1 MNGSGKNKRYLLWL
15 AVGTGVLAVA
25 MAVLLGLQI
34 TQKRAIERAN
44 DLRADSVTA
53 LVFQF
58 EREFLRF
65 RQTLEASVIRPGA
78 PDADNLTLR
87 YDLFLSRLSLLRENP
102 TTELITHRAEY
113 QAAMPH
119 LDDLIA
125 QADQV
130 MAANPLN
137 KKDLATLLVAFNTI
151 GVDVQALSLAANSE
165 VAALLES
172 QDKTMLQQND
182 EIIRLT
188 LAQLLFLLVAA
199 GALALRQRRQEQERQ
214 ALEDLTHELR
224 EAHFRAE
231 AANRGKS
238 QFLANMSHELRTP
251 FNGMLGM
258 MSLLEST
265 PLTPVQVDYIKT
277 AKGSANHLLTLLND
291 ILDVSALEAGKMTVN
306 PEPVHLAALLSEVN
320 ALMNPLAVEK
330 QLKFS
335 IVVQADLPP
344 WVLADA
350 TRLKQILFNL
360 VSNALKFT
368 EHGGVTLTIVPRPRT
383 DGNTGL
389 AFLVEDT
396 GIGMDD
402 HVLSRLFQR
411 FYQVDG
417 GLARKFGGTG
427 LGLEISQTL
436 ARMMGGAIE
445 VESTPG
451 KGSVFTLHLPFTTC
465 PAPPNAGMSVA
476 IQTLFKPLP
485 ATTATH
491 APATG
496 APAAASGTAAPLEAL
511 RVLVAEDHPVNRKF
525 VGILLDK
532 MGCKATFCENGQI
545 AVDAAQREVFDL
557 VLMDVHMPVMDGLTA
572 TRIIR
577 AMPGP
582 MGQVPIIVLTADVM
596 NDAKEQAMA
605 AGVNDFVTKP
615 VQIGQLQAAMQ
626 KCLAV
631 APPALPAASDPA
643 AQA

>member
-1 MNGSGKNKRYLLWL
+1 MSGSSKNKRYLLWL

-25 MAVLLGLQI
+25 MAILLGLQI

-44 DLRADSVTA
+44 DLRADSITA

-65 RQTLEASVIRPGA
+65 RQTLEANVIRPGE
-78 PDADNLTLR
+78 PDADSLTLR
-87 YDLFLSRLSLLRENP
+87 YELFLSRLSLLRDNP

-113 QAAMPH
+113 KKAMPH
-119 LDDLIA
+119 VEEVVA
-125 QADQV
+125 EADRI

-137 KKDLATLLVAFNTI
+137 KKDLADLLKEFNTV
-151 GVDVQALSLAANSE
+151 GVDVQALSLAATSE
-165 VAALLES
+165 IAALLES
-172 QDKTMLQQND
+172 QDKTMLEQNNQ
-182 EIIRLT
+182 IIRLT
-188 LAQLLFLLVAA
+188 LAQLVFLLMAA

-265 PLTPVQVDYIKT
+265 PLTTAQTDYIKT

-291 ILDVSALEAGKMTVN
+291 ILDVSALESGKMTLN
-306 PEPVHLAALLSEVN
+306 PEPVQLSALLNEVN
-320 ALMNPLAVEK
+320 ALMHPLASEK

-335 IVVQADLPP
+335 IVVQAELPA

-360 VSNALKFT
+360 VNNALKFT
-368 EHGGVTLTIVPRPRT
+368 DHGGVTLTIVSRPRT

-445 VESTPG
+445 VESTLG

-465 PAPPNAGMSVA
+465 PAPP
-476 IQTLFKPLP
+476 
-485 ATTATH
+485 
-491 APATG
+491 ATG
-496 APAAASGTAAPLEAL
+496 APVSIQSFSKPATAAAPANTPGSEAIAPPAGAQAPLNAL
-511 RVLVAEDHPVNRKF
+511 RVLVVEDHPVNRKF

-532 MGCKATFCENGQI
+532 MGCKATFCENGQL
-545 AVDAAQREVFDL
+545 AVEVAEREMFDL
-557 VLMDVHMPVMDGLTA
+557 VLMDVHMPIMDGLTA
-572 TRIIR
+572 TRTIR
-577 AMPGP
+577 AMAGP
-582 MGQVPIIVLTADVM
+582 IAQVPIIVLTADVM
-596 NDAKEQAMA
+596 NDAKDQALA

-626 KCLAV
+626 KCLA
-631 APPALPAASDPA
+631 AAGAEPSGAA

>member
-1 MNGSGKNKRYLLWL
+1 
-15 AVGTGVLAVA
+15 
-25 MAVLLGLQI
+25 
-34 TQKRAIERAN
+34 
-44 DLRADSVTA
+44 
-53 LVFQF
+53 
-58 EREFLRF
+58 
-65 RQTLEASVIRPGA
+65 
-78 PDADNLTLR
+78 
-87 YDLFLSRLSLLRENP
+87 
-102 TTELITHRAEY
+102 
-113 QAAMPH
+113 
-119 LDDLIA
+119 
-125 QADQV
+125 
-130 MAANPLN
+130 
-137 KKDLATLLVAFNTI
+137 
-151 GVDVQALSLAANSE
+151 
-165 VAALLES
+165 
-172 QDKTMLQQND
+172 
-182 EIIRLT
+182 
-188 LAQLLFLLVAA
+188 
-199 GALALRQRRQEQERQ
+199 
-214 ALEDLTHELR
+214 
-224 EAHFRAE
+224 
-231 AANRGKS
+231 
-238 QFLANMSHELRTP
+238 
-251 FNGMLGM
+251 
-258 MSLLEST
+258 
-265 PLTPVQVDYIKT
+265 
-277 AKGSANHLLTLLND
+277 
-291 ILDVSALEAGKMTVN
+291 
-306 PEPVHLAALLSEVN
+306 
-320 ALMNPLAVEK
+320 
-330 QLKFS
+330 
-335 IVVQADLPP
+335 
-344 WVLADA
+344 
-350 TRLKQILFNL
+350 
-360 VSNALKFT
+360 
-368 EHGGVTLTIVPRPRT
+368 
-383 DGNTGL
+383 
-389 AFLVEDT
+389 
-396 GIGMDD
+396 MDD

-582 MGQVPIIVLTADVM
+582 MGEVPIIVLTADVM

-626 KCLAV
+626 KCLAA
-631 APPALPAASDPA
+631 APAALPAASDPA
-643 AQA
+643 AQP

>member
-1 MNGSGKNKRYLLWL
+1 M
-15 AVGTGVLAVA
+15 
-25 MAVLLGLQI
+25 
-34 TQKRAIERAN
+34 
-44 DLRADSVTA
+44 
-53 LVFQF
+53 
-58 EREFLRF
+58 
-65 RQTLEASVIRPGA
+65 
-78 PDADNLTLR
+78 
-87 YDLFLSRLSLLRENP
+87 
-102 TTELITHRAEY
+102 ITHRAEY
-113 QAAMPH
+113 KKAMPH
-119 LDDLIA
+119 VEEVVQ
-125 QADQV
+125 QADRV
-130 MAANPLN
+130 MAATPLN
-137 KKDLATLLVAFNTI
+137 KKDLADLLKEFNTV
-151 GVDVQALSLAANSE
+151 GVDVQALSLAATSE
-165 VAALLES
+165 IAALLES
-172 QDKTMLQQND
+172 QDKTMLEQNNQ
-182 EIIRLT
+182 IIRLT
-188 LAQLLFLLVAA
+188 LAQLVFLLMAA

-265 PLTPVQVDYIKT
+265 PLTTAQTDYIKT

-291 ILDVSALEAGKMTVN
+291 ILDVSALESGKMTLN
-306 PEPVHLAALLSEVN
+306 PEPVQLPALLNEVN
-320 ALMNPLAVEK
+320 ALMHPLAVEK

-335 IVVQADLPP
+335 IVVQAELPA

-360 VSNALKFT
+360 VNNALKFT
-368 EHGGVTLTIVPRPRT
+368 DHGGVTLTIVSRPRT

-445 VESTPG
+445 VESTLG

-465 PAPPNAGMSVA
+465 PAPPAAVA
-476 IQTLFKPLP
+476 PVNIQSFTKPAP
-485 ATTATH
+485 VAAPTDASASEAS
-491 APATG
+491 APATD
-496 APAAASGTAAPLEAL
+496 APPPLNAL

-532 MGCKATFCENGQI
+532 MGCKATFCENGQL
-545 AVDAAQREVFDL
+545 AVEAAEREMFDL
-557 VLMDVHMPVMDGLTA
+557 VLMDVHMPIMDGLTA
-572 TRIIR
+572 TRTIR
-577 AMPGP
+577 AMAGP
-582 MGQVPIIVLTADVM
+582 IAQVPIIVLTADVM
-596 NDAKEQAMA
+596 NDAKEQALA

-626 KCLAV
+626 KCLAAANA
-631 APPALPAASDPA
+631 APSGAA

>member
-1 MNGSGKNKRYLLWL
+1 LNGSSKNKRYLLWL

-25 MAVLLGLQI
+25 MAILLALQI

-44 DLRADSVTA
+44 DLRADSITA

-65 RQTLEASVIRPGA
+65 RQTLEANVIRPGA
-78 PDADNLTLR
+78 PDTDNLTLR
-87 YDLFLSRLSLLRENP
+87 YDLFLSRLNLLRDNP
-102 TTELITHRAEY
+102 TTDLITHRAEY
-113 QAAMPH
+113 KKAMPH
-119 LDDLIA
+119 VEQVVA
-125 QADQV
+125 MADKV
-130 MAANPLN
+130 MAATPLN
-137 KKDLATLLVAFNTI
+137 KKDLAELLKEFNGL

-172 QDKTMLQQND
+172 QDKTMLAQNNQ
-182 EIIRLT
+182 IIGLT
-188 LAQLLFLLVAA
+188 LAQLLFLLIAA

-265 PLTPVQVDYIKT
+265 PLTTAQADYIKT

-291 ILDVSALEAGKMTVN
+291 ILDVSALESGKMTLN
-306 PEPVHLAALLSEVN
+306 PEPVQLSALLNEVN

-330 QLKFS
+330 KLKFS
-335 IVVQADLPP
+335 IVVQAELPA

-360 VSNALKFT
+360 VNNALKFT
-368 EHGGVTLTIVPRPRT
+368 DQGGVTLTVVSRPRT

-465 PAPPNAGMSVA
+465 PAPPAAAAPVSIQAFTKPEPVA
-476 IQTLFKPLP
+476 
-485 ATTATH
+485 
-491 APATG
+491 APADASASDAS
-496 APAAASGTAAPLEAL
+496 APSTDAPPPLNAL

-532 MGCKATFCENGQI
+532 MGCKATFCENGQL
-545 AVDAAQREVFDL
+545 AVEAAEREMFDL
-557 VLMDVHMPVMDGLTA
+557 VLMDVHMPIMDGLTA
-572 TRIIR
+572 TRTIR
-577 AMPGP
+577 AMAGP
-582 MGQVPIIVLTADVM
+582 IAQVPIIVLTADVM
-596 NDAKEQAMA
+596 NDAKEQALA

-626 KCLAV
+626 KCLAAAGV
-631 APPALPAASDPA
+631 AASGAA

>member
-1 MNGSGKNKRYLLWL
+1 LNGSSKNKRYLLWL

-25 MAVLLGLQI
+25 MAILLALQI

-44 DLRADSVTA
+44 DLRADSITA

-65 RQTLEASVIRPGA
+65 RQTLEANVIRPGA

-87 YDLFLSRLSLLRENP
+87 YDLFLSRLSLLRDNP
-102 TTELITHRAEY
+102 TTDLITHRAEY
-113 QAAMPH
+113 KKAMPH
-119 LDDLIA
+119 VEEVVQ
-125 QADQV
+125 QADRV
-130 MAANPLN
+130 MAATPLN
-137 KKDLATLLVAFNTI
+137 KKDLADLLKEFNTV
-151 GVDVQALSLAANSE
+151 GVDVQALSLAATSE
-165 VAALLES
+165 IAALLES
-172 QDKTMLQQND
+172 QDKTMLEQNNQ
-182 EIIRLT
+182 IIRLT
-188 LAQLLFLLVAA
+188 LAQLVFLLMAA

-265 PLTPVQVDYIKT
+265 PLTTAQTDYIKT

-291 ILDVSALEAGKMTVN
+291 ILDVSALESGKMTLN
-306 PEPVHLAALLSEVN
+306 PEPVQLPALLNEVN
-320 ALMNPLAVEK
+320 ALMHPLAVEK

-335 IVVQADLPP
+335 IVVQAELPA

-360 VSNALKFT
+360 VNNALKFT
-368 EHGGVTLTIVPRPRT
+368 DHGGVTLTIVSRPRT

-445 VESTPG
+445 VESTLG

-465 PAPPNAGMSVA
+465 PAPPAAAAPVN
-476 IQTLFKPLP
+476 IQSFTKPAPLAAP
-485 ATTATH
+485 ADASASETS
-491 APATG
+491 APATD
-496 APAAASGTAAPLEAL
+496 APPPLNAL

-532 MGCKATFCENGQI
+532 MGCKATFCENGQL
-545 AVDAAQREVFDL
+545 AVEAAEREMFDL
-557 VLMDVHMPVMDGLTA
+557 VLMDVHMPIMDGLTA
-572 TRIIR
+572 TRTIR
-577 AMPGP
+577 GMAGP
-582 MGQVPIIVLTADVM
+582 IAQVPIIVLTADVM
-596 NDAKEQAMA
+596 NDAKEQALA

-626 KCLAV
+626 KCLAAANA
-631 APPALPAASDPA
+631 APSGAA

>member
-1 MNGSGKNKRYLLWL
+1 
-15 AVGTGVLAVA
+15 
-25 MAVLLGLQI
+25 
-34 TQKRAIERAN
+34 
-44 DLRADSVTA
+44 
-53 LVFQF
+53 
-58 EREFLRF
+58 
-65 RQTLEASVIRPGA
+65 
-78 PDADNLTLR
+78 
-87 YDLFLSRLSLLRENP
+87 
-102 TTELITHRAEY
+102 
-113 QAAMPH
+113 MPR

-125 QADQV
+125 KADRV
-130 MAANPLN
+130 MAADPLN

-306 PEPVHLAALLSEVN
+306 PEPGAPCRAVERGECAHEPTGGRKAAEVFYRGASRPAPLGAGRRHSPETDFVQPGQQRTQVHRAWRCNADHRAPPAHRRKHGLGLPSGRHGHRHGRPCAVSPISALLPGGRRAGSQV
-320 ALMNPLAVEK
+320 
-330 QLKFS
+330 
-335 IVVQADLPP
+335 
-344 WVLADA
+344 
-350 TRLKQILFNL
+350 RG
-360 VSNALKFT
+360 
-368 EHGGVTLTIVPRPRT
+368 HG
-383 DGNTGL
+383 
-389 AFLVEDT
+389 
-396 GIGMDD
+396 
-402 HVLSRLFQR
+402 S
-411 FYQVDG
+411 
-417 GLARKFGGTG
+417 
-427 LGLEISQTL
+427 GLEISQTL

-485 ATTATH
+485 ATTAAH

-496 APAAASGTAAPLEAL
+496 APAPTSGAAAPLEAL

-626 KCLAV
+626 KCLAA
-631 APPALPAASDPA
+631 APAALPAASDPA
-643 AQA
+643 A

>member
-1 MNGSGKNKRYLLWL
+1 LNGSSKNKRYLLWL
-15 AVGTGVLAVA
+15 AIGTGVLAVA
-25 MAVLLGLQI
+25 MAFLLALQI

-65 RQTLEASVIRPGA
+65 RQTLEANVIRPGV

-87 YDLFLSRLSLLRENP
+87 YDLFLSRLTLLRDNP
-102 TTELITHRAEY
+102 TTELITHRSEY
-113 QAAMPH
+113 QTAIPH
-119 LDDLIA
+119 LDALIA
-125 QADQV
+125 QADQI
-130 MAANPLN
+130 MAATPLN
-137 KKDLATLLVAFNTI
+137 KKDLTTLLAAFNAI

-172 QDKTMLQQND
+172 QDKTMLAQNNQ
-182 EIIRLT
+182 IIRLT
-188 LAQLLFLLVAA
+188 LAQLVFLLIAS
-199 GALALRQRRQEQERQ
+199 GALALRQRRQEKERQ

-258 MSLLEST
+258 MSLLENT
-265 PLTPVQVDYIKT
+265 PLTAAQTDYIKT

-291 ILDVSALEAGKMTVN
+291 ILDVSALESGKMTLN
-306 PEPVHLAALLSEVN
+306 PEPVHLSALLGEVN
-320 ALMNPLAVEK
+320 ALMHPLAVEK
-330 QLKFS
+330 HLKFS
-335 IVVQADLPP
+335 IVVQAEPP
-344 WVLADA
+344 AWVLADS

-360 VSNALKFT
+360 VNNAIKFT
-368 EHGGVTLTIVPRPRT
+368 DHGAVTLTIAARPRT

-445 VESTPG
+445 VASTPG

-465 PAPPNAGMSVA
+465 PAPPSAAMPAGIRTFA
-476 IQTLFKPLP
+476 AAATPAAQAEAPLGS
-485 ATTATH
+485 AA
-491 APATG
+491 APA
-496 APAAASGTAAPLEAL
+496 LNAL

-532 MGCKATFCENGQI
+532 MGCKATFCENGQL
-545 AVDAAQREVFDL
+545 AVEAVEREMFDL
-557 VLMDVHMPVMDGLTA
+557 VLMDVHMPIMDGLTA
-572 TRIIR
+572 TRTIR
-577 AMPGP
+577 AMQGP
-582 MGQVPIIVLTADVM
+582 ISQVPIIVLTADVM
-596 NDAKEQAMA
+596 NDAKEQALA

-626 KCLAV
+626 KCLAASAAT
-631 APPALPAASDPA
+631 APSVPSDTA
-643 AQA
+643 TQT

>member
-1 MNGSGKNKRYLLWL
+1 MNGSSKNKRYLLWL

-25 MAVLLGLQI
+25 MAILLGLQI

-44 DLRADSVTA
+44 DLRADSITA

-65 RQTLEASVIRPGA
+65 RQTLEANVIRPGE
-78 PDADNLTLR
+78 PDADSLTLR
-87 YDLFLSRLSLLRENP
+87 YELFLSRLSLLRDNP

-113 QAAMPH
+113 KKAMPH
-119 LDDLIA
+119 VEEVVA
-125 QADQV
+125 EADRI

-137 KKDLATLLVAFNTI
+137 KKDLADLLKEFNTV
-151 GVDVQALSLAANSE
+151 GVDVQALSLAATSE
-165 VAALLES
+165 IAALLES
-172 QDKTMLQQND
+172 QDKTMLEQNNQ
-182 EIIRLT
+182 IIRLT
-188 LAQLLFLLVAA
+188 LAQLVFLLMAA

-265 PLTPVQVDYIKT
+265 PLTTAQTDYIKT

-291 ILDVSALEAGKMTVN
+291 ILDVSALESGKMTLN
-306 PEPVHLAALLSEVN
+306 PEPVQLSALLNEVN
-320 ALMNPLAVEK
+320 ALMHPLASEK

-335 IVVQADLPP
+335 IVVQTELPA

-360 VSNALKFT
+360 VNNALKFT
-368 EHGGVTLTIVPRPRT
+368 DHGGVTLTIVSRPRT

-445 VESTPG
+445 VESTLG

-465 PAPPNAGMSVA
+465 PAPP
-476 IQTLFKPLP
+476 
-485 ATTATH
+485 
-491 APATG
+491 ATG
-496 APAAASGTAAPLEAL
+496 APVSIQSFSKPATAAAPANTPANEANAPPAGAQAPLNAL
-511 RVLVAEDHPVNRKF
+511 RVLVVEDHPVNRKF

-532 MGCKATFCENGQI
+532 MGCKATFCENGQL
-545 AVDAAQREVFDL
+545 AVEVAEREMFDL
-557 VLMDVHMPVMDGLTA
+557 VLMDVHMPIMDGLTA
-572 TRIIR
+572 TRTIR
-577 AMPGP
+577 AMAGP
-582 MGQVPIIVLTADVM
+582 IAQVPIIVLTADVM
-596 NDAKEQAMA
+596 NDAKDQALA

-626 KCLAV
+626 KCLA
-631 APPALPAASDPA
+631 AAAAEPSGAA

>member
-151 GVDVQALSLAANSE
+151 GVNVQALSLAANSE

-485 ATTATH
+485 STTATL

-496 APAAASGTAAPLEAL
+496 ASATESGNAVPLEAL

-626 KCLAV
+626 KCLAA
-631 APPALPAASDPA
+631 APAALPAASDPA

>member
-1 MNGSGKNKRYLLWL
+1 MNGSSKNKRYLLWL

-25 MAVLLGLQI
+25 MAILLGLQI

-44 DLRADSVTA
+44 DLRADSITA

-65 RQTLEASVIRPGA
+65 RQTLEANVIRPGE
-78 PDADNLTLR
+78 PDADSLTLR
-87 YDLFLSRLSLLRENP
+87 YELFLSRLSLLRDNP

-113 QAAMPH
+113 KKAMPH
-119 LDDLIA
+119 VEEVVA
-125 QADQV
+125 EADRI

-137 KKDLATLLVAFNTI
+137 KKDLADLLKEFNTV
-151 GVDVQALSLAANSE
+151 GVDVQALSLAATSE
-165 VAALLES
+165 IAALLES
-172 QDKTMLQQND
+172 QDKTMLEQNNQ
-182 EIIRLT
+182 IIRLT
-188 LAQLLFLLVAA
+188 LAQLVFLLMAA

-265 PLTPVQVDYIKT
+265 PLTTAQTDYIKT

-291 ILDVSALEAGKMTVN
+291 ILDVSALESGKMTLN
-306 PEPVHLAALLSEVN
+306 PEPVQLSALLNEVN
-320 ALMNPLAVEK
+320 ALMHPLALEK

-335 IVVQADLPP
+335 IVVQAELPA

-360 VSNALKFT
+360 VNNALKFT
-368 EHGGVTLTIVPRPRT
+368 DHGGVTLTIVSRPRT

-445 VESTPG
+445 VESALG

-465 PAPPNAGMSVA
+465 PAPPASGAPVS
-476 IQTLFKPLP
+476 IQSFSKP
-485 ATTATH
+485 TTAA
-491 APATG
+491 APANTLASEAS
-496 APAAASGTAAPLEAL
+496 APPTDAQAPLNAL
-511 RVLVAEDHPVNRKF
+511 RVLVVEDHPVNRKF

-532 MGCKATFCENGQI
+532 MGCKATFCENGQL
-545 AVDAAQREVFDL
+545 AVEVAEREMFDL
-557 VLMDVHMPVMDGLTA
+557 VLMDVHMPIMDGLTA
-572 TRIIR
+572 TRTIR
-577 AMPGP
+577 AMAGP
-582 MGQVPIIVLTADVM
+582 IAQVPIIVLTADVM
-596 NDAKEQAMA
+596 NDAKEQALA

-626 KCLAV
+626 KCLA
-631 APPALPAASDPA
+631 AAAAEPSGAA

>member
-1 MNGSGKNKRYLLWL
+1 MNGSSKNKRYLLWL

-65 RQTLEASVIRPGA
+65 RQTLEATVIRPGA

-113 QAAMPH
+113 KKAMPH
-119 LDDLIA
+119 VEEVVQ
-125 QADQV
+125 QADRV
-130 MAANPLN
+130 MAATPLN
-137 KKDLATLLVAFNTI
+137 KKDLADLLKEFNTV
-151 GVDVQALSLAANSE
+151 GVDVQALSLAATSE
-165 VAALLES
+165 IAALLES
-172 QDKTMLQQND
+172 QDKTMLAQNNQ
-182 EIIRLT
+182 IIGLT
-188 LAQLLFLLVAA
+188 LAQLLFLLIAA

-265 PLTPVQVDYIKT
+265 PLTTAQTDYIKT

-291 ILDVSALEAGKMTVN
+291 ILDVSALESGKMTLN
-306 PEPVHLAALLSEVN
+306 PEPVQLPALLNEVN
-320 ALMNPLAVEK
+320 ALMHPLAVEK

-335 IVVQADLPP
+335 IVVQAELPA

-360 VSNALKFT
+360 VNNALKFT
-368 EHGGVTLTIVPRPRT
+368 DHGGVTLTIVSRPRT

-445 VESTPG
+445 VESTLG

-465 PAPPNAGMSVA
+465 PAPPAAAAPVNIQSFTKPAPVA
-476 IQTLFKPLP
+476 AP
-485 ATTATH
+485 ADASASEAS
-491 APATG
+491 APATD
-496 APAAASGTAAPLEAL
+496 APPPLNAL

-532 MGCKATFCENGQI
+532 MGCKATFCENGQL
-545 AVDAAQREVFDL
+545 AVEAAEREMFDL
-557 VLMDVHMPVMDGLTA
+557 VLMDVHMPIMDGLTA
-572 TRIIR
+572 TRTIR
-577 AMPGP
+577 AMAGP
-582 MGQVPIIVLTADVM
+582 IAQVPIIVLTADVM
-596 NDAKEQAMA
+596 NDAKEQALA

-626 KCLAV
+626 KCLAAANA
-631 APPALPAASDPA
+631 APSGAA

>member
-1 MNGSGKNKRYLLWL
+1 MNGSSKNKRYLLWL

-25 MAVLLGLQI
+25 MAILLGLQI
-34 TQKRAIERAN
+34 MQKRAIERAG

-65 RQTLEASVIRPGA
+65 RQTLEAAVIRPGA

-113 QAAMPH
+113 QTALPR

-125 QADQV
+125 EADKV

-137 KKDLATLLVAFNTI
+137 KKDLAALLTAFNNI

-335 IVVQADLPP
+335 MVVQAELPP

-368 EHGGVTLTIVPRPRT
+368 EHGSVTLTVVSHPRT

-389 AFLVEDT
+389 AFLVQDT

-427 LGLEISQTL
+427 LGLEISQSL

-445 VESTPG
+445 VESTLG
-451 KGSVFTLHLPFTTC
+451 KGSLFTLHLPFTTC
-465 PAPPNAGMSVA
+465 PAPPTAGMPA
-476 IQTLFKPLP
+476 AFPTLFKSLP
-485 ATTATH
+485 ANKAPN
-491 APATG
+491 APANDTP
-496 APAAASGTAAPLEAL
+496 APAPGAAAPLDAL

-545 AVDAAQREVFDL
+545 AVDTAQREVFDL

-577 AMPGP
+577 GMPGP

-626 KCLAV
+626 KCLAA
-631 APPALPAASDPA
+631 APAALPTASVPA
-643 AQA
+643 AKP

>member
-1 MNGSGKNKRYLLWL
+1 MNGSSKNKRYLLWL

-25 MAVLLGLQI
+25 MAILLALQI

-44 DLRADSVTA
+44 DLRADSITA

-65 RQTLEASVIRPGA
+65 RQTLEANVIRPGA

-87 YDLFLSRLSLLRENP
+87 YDLFLSRLSLLRDNP
-102 TTELITHRAEY
+102 TTDLITHRAEY
-113 QAAMPH
+113 KKAMPH
-119 LDDLIA
+119 VEEVVQ
-125 QADQV
+125 QADRV
-130 MAANPLN
+130 MAATPLN
-137 KKDLATLLVAFNTI
+137 KKDLADLLKEFNTV
-151 GVDVQALSLAANSE
+151 GVDVQALSLAATSE
-165 VAALLES
+165 IAALLES
-172 QDKTMLQQND
+172 QDKTMLEQNNQ
-182 EIIRLT
+182 IIRLT
-188 LAQLLFLLVAA
+188 LAQLVFLLMAA

-265 PLTPVQVDYIKT
+265 PLTTAQTDYIKT

-291 ILDVSALEAGKMTVN
+291 ILDVSALESGKMTLN
-306 PEPVHLAALLSEVN
+306 PEPVQLPALLNEVN
-320 ALMNPLAVEK
+320 ALMHPLAVEK

-335 IVVQADLPP
+335 IVVQAELPA

-360 VSNALKFT
+360 VNNALKFT
-368 EHGGVTLTIVPRPRT
+368 DHGGVTLTIVSRPRT

-445 VESTPG
+445 VESTLG

-465 PAPPNAGMSVA
+465 PAPPAAAAPVNIQSFTKPAPVA
-476 IQTLFKPLP
+476 AP
-485 ATTATH
+485 ADASASEAS
-491 APATG
+491 APATDV
-496 APAAASGTAAPLEAL
+496 PPPLNAL

-532 MGCKATFCENGQI
+532 MGCKATFCENGQL
-545 AVDAAQREVFDL
+545 AVEAAEREMFDL
-557 VLMDVHMPVMDGLTA
+557 VLMDVHMPIMDGLTA
-572 TRIIR
+572 TRTIR
-577 AMPGP
+577 AMAGP
-582 MGQVPIIVLTADVM
+582 IAQVPIIVLTADVM
-596 NDAKEQAMA
+596 NDAKEQALA

-626 KCLAV
+626 KCLAAANA
-631 APPALPAASDPA
+631 APSGAA

>member
-1 MNGSGKNKRYLLWL
+1 LNGSGKNKRYLLWL

-368 EHGGVTLTIVPRPRT
+368 EHGGVTLTIVTRPRT

-485 ATTATH
+485 ATTATL

-496 APAAASGTAAPLEAL
+496 ASAAASGTAAPLEAL

-626 KCLAV
+626 KCLAA
-631 APPALPAASDPA
+631 APAALPAASDPA
-643 AQA
+643 AQP

>member
-1 MNGSGKNKRYLLWL
+1 MNGSSKNKRYLLWL

-25 MAVLLGLQI
+25 MAILLALQI

-44 DLRADSVTA
+44 DLRADSITA

-65 RQTLEASVIRPGA
+65 RQTLEANVIRPGA

-87 YDLFLSRLSLLRENP
+87 YDLFLSRLSLLRDNP
-102 TTELITHRAEY
+102 TTDLITHRAEY
-113 QAAMPH
+113 KKAMPH
-119 LDDLIA
+119 VEEVVQ
-125 QADQV
+125 QADRV
-130 MAANPLN
+130 MAATPLN
-137 KKDLATLLVAFNTI
+137 KKDLADLLKEFNTV
-151 GVDVQALSLAANSE
+151 GVDVQALSLAATSE
-165 VAALLES
+165 IAALLES
-172 QDKTMLQQND
+172 QDKTMLEQNNQ
-182 EIIRLT
+182 IIRLT
-188 LAQLLFLLVAA
+188 LAQLVFLLMAA

-265 PLTPVQVDYIKT
+265 PLTTAQTDYIKT

-291 ILDVSALEAGKMTVN
+291 ILDVSALESGKMTLN
-306 PEPVHLAALLSEVN
+306 PEPVQLPALLNEVN
-320 ALMNPLAVEK
+320 ALMHPLAVEK

-335 IVVQADLPP
+335 IVVQAELPA

-360 VSNALKFT
+360 VNNALKFT
-368 EHGGVTLTIVPRPRT
+368 DHGGVTLTIVSRPRT

-445 VESTPG
+445 VESTLG

-465 PAPPNAGMSVA
+465 PAPPAAAAPVNIQSFTKPAPVA
-476 IQTLFKPLP
+476 APTD
-485 ATTATH
+485 ASASEAS
-491 APATG
+491 APATD
-496 APAAASGTAAPLEAL
+496 APPPLNAL

-532 MGCKATFCENGQI
+532 MGCKATFCENGQL
-545 AVDAAQREVFDL
+545 AVEAAEREMFDL
-557 VLMDVHMPVMDGLTA
+557 VLMDVHMPIMDGLTA
-572 TRIIR
+572 TRTIR
-577 AMPGP
+577 AMAGP
-582 MGQVPIIVLTADVM
+582 IAQVPIIVLTADVM
-596 NDAKEQAMA
+596 NDAKEQALA

-626 KCLAV
+626 KCLA
-631 APPALPAASDPA
+631 AAAAEPSGAA

>member
-1 MNGSGKNKRYLLWL
+1 MNGSSKNKRYLLWL

-25 MAVLLGLQI
+25 MAILLALQI

-44 DLRADSVTA
+44 DLRADSITA

-65 RQTLEASVIRPGA
+65 RQTLEANVIRTGA
-78 PDADNLTLR
+78 PDTDNLTLR
-87 YDLFLSRLSLLRENP
+87 YDLFLSRLNLLRDNP
-102 TTELITHRAEY
+102 TTDLITHRAEY
-113 QAAMPH
+113 KKAMPH
-119 LDDLIA
+119 VEQVVA
-125 QADQV
+125 MADKV
-130 MAANPLN
+130 MAATPLN
-137 KKDLATLLVAFNTI
+137 KKDLAELLKEFNTV
-151 GVDVQALSLAANSE
+151 GVDVQALSLAATSE
-165 VAALLES
+165 IAALLES
-172 QDKTMLQQND
+172 QDKTMLEQNNQ
-182 EIIRLT
+182 IIRLT
-188 LAQLLFLLVAA
+188 LAQLIFLLIAA
-199 GALALRQRRQEQERQ
+199 AALALRQRRQEQERQ

-265 PLTPVQVDYIKT
+265 PLTTAQADYIKT

-291 ILDVSALEAGKMTVN
+291 ILDVSALESGKMTLN
-306 PEPVHLAALLSEVN
+306 PEPVQLSALLNEVN

-335 IVVQADLPP
+335 IIVQAELPA

-360 VSNALKFT
+360 VNNALKFT
-368 EHGGVTLTIVPRPRT
+368 DHGGVTLTVVSRPRT

-445 VESTPG
+445 VESTLG

-465 PAPPNAGMSVA
+465 PAPPAAAAPVNIQSFTKPAPVA
-476 IQTLFKPLP
+476 APTD
-485 ATTATH
+485 ASTSEAS
-491 APATG
+491 APATD
-496 APAAASGTAAPLEAL
+496 APPPLNAL

-532 MGCKATFCENGQI
+532 MGCKATFCENGQL
-545 AVDAAQREVFDL
+545 AVEAAEREMFDL
-557 VLMDVHMPVMDGLTA
+557 VLMDVHMPIMDGLTA
-572 TRIIR
+572 TRTIR
-577 AMPGP
+577 AMNGP
-582 MGQVPIIVLTADVM
+582 MAQVPIIVLTADVM
-596 NDAKEQAMA
+596 NDAKEQALA

-626 KCLAV
+626 KCLAAANA
-631 APPALPAASDPA
+631 APSGAA

>member
-1 MNGSGKNKRYLLWL
+1 LNGSGKNKRYLLWL

-137 KKDLATLLVAFNTI
+137 KKDLATLLVALNTI

-577 AMPGP
+577 GMPGP

-626 KCLAV
+626 KCLAA
-631 APPALPAASDPA
+631 APAALPAASDPA
-643 AQA
+643 AQP

>member
-1 MNGSGKNKRYLLWL
+1 MNGSSKNKRYLLWL

-25 MAVLLGLQI
+25 MAILLALQI

-44 DLRADSVTA
+44 DLRADSITA

-65 RQTLEASVIRPGA
+65 RQTLEANVIRPGA
-78 PDADNLTLR
+78 PDTDNLTLR
-87 YDLFLSRLSLLRENP
+87 YDLFLSRLNLLRDNP
-102 TTELITHRAEY
+102 TTDLITHRAEY
-113 QAAMPH
+113 KKAMPH
-119 LDDLIA
+119 VEQVVA
-125 QADQV
+125 MADKV
-130 MAANPLN
+130 MAATPLN
-137 KKDLATLLVAFNTI
+137 KKDLAELLKEFNGL

-172 QDKTMLQQND
+172 QDKTMLAQNNQ
-182 EIIRLT
+182 IIGLT
-188 LAQLLFLLVAA
+188 LAQLLFLLIAA

-265 PLTPVQVDYIKT
+265 PLTTAQADYIKT

-291 ILDVSALEAGKMTVN
+291 ILDVSALESGKMTLN
-306 PEPVHLAALLSEVN
+306 PEPVQLSALLNEVN

-330 QLKFS
+330 KLKFS
-335 IVVQADLPP
+335 IVVQAELPA

-360 VSNALKFT
+360 VNNALKFT
-368 EHGGVTLTIVPRPRT
+368 DQGGVTLTVVSRPRT

-465 PAPPNAGMSVA
+465 PAPPAAAAPVSIQAFTKPEPVA
-476 IQTLFKPLP
+476 
-485 ATTATH
+485 
-491 APATG
+491 APADASASDAS
-496 APAAASGTAAPLEAL
+496 APSTDAPPPLNAL

-532 MGCKATFCENGQI
+532 MGCKATFCENGQL
-545 AVDAAQREVFDL
+545 AVEAAEREMFDL
-557 VLMDVHMPVMDGLTA
+557 VLMDVHMPIMDGLTA
-572 TRIIR
+572 TRTIR
-577 AMPGP
+577 AMAGP
-582 MGQVPIIVLTADVM
+582 IAQVPIIVLTADVM
-596 NDAKEQAMA
+596 NDAKEQALA

-626 KCLAV
+626 KCLAAAGV
-631 APPALPAASDPA
+631 AASGAA

>member
-1 MNGSGKNKRYLLWL
+1 MNGSSKNKRYLLWL

-25 MAVLLGLQI
+25 MAILLALQI

-44 DLRADSVTA
+44 DLGADSITA

-65 RQTLEASVIRPGA
+65 RQTLEANVIRPGA

-87 YDLFLSRLSLLRENP
+87 YDLFLSRLSLLRDNP
-102 TTELITHRAEY
+102 TTDLITHRAEY
-113 QAAMPH
+113 KKAMPH
-119 LDDLIA
+119 VEEVVQ
-125 QADQV
+125 QADRV
-130 MAANPLN
+130 MAATPLN
-137 KKDLATLLVAFNTI
+137 KKDLADLLKEFNTV
-151 GVDVQALSLAANSE
+151 GVDVQALSLAATSE
-165 VAALLES
+165 IAALLES
-172 QDKTMLQQND
+172 QDKTMLEQNNQ
-182 EIIRLT
+182 IIRLT
-188 LAQLLFLLVAA
+188 LAQLVFLLMAA

-265 PLTPVQVDYIKT
+265 PLTTAQTDYIKT

-291 ILDVSALEAGKMTVN
+291 ILDVSALESGKMTLN
-306 PEPVHLAALLSEVN
+306 PEPVQLPALLNEVN
-320 ALMNPLAVEK
+320 ALMHPLAVEK

-335 IVVQADLPP
+335 IVVQAELPV

-360 VSNALKFT
+360 VNNALKFT
-368 EHGGVTLTIVPRPRT
+368 DHGGVTLTIVSRPRT

-445 VESTPG
+445 VESTLG

-465 PAPPNAGMSVA
+465 PAPPAAAAPVNIQSFAKPAPVA
-476 IQTLFKPLP
+476 APTD
-485 ATTATH
+485 ASASEAS
-491 APATG
+491 APATD
-496 APAAASGTAAPLEAL
+496 APPPLNAL

-532 MGCKATFCENGQI
+532 MGCKATFCENGQL
-545 AVDAAQREVFDL
+545 AVEAAEREMFDL
-557 VLMDVHMPVMDGLTA
+557 VLMDVHMPIMDGLTA
-572 TRIIR
+572 TRTIR
-577 AMPGP
+577 GMAGP
-582 MGQVPIIVLTADVM
+582 IAQVPIIVLTADVM
-596 NDAKEQAMA
+596 NDAKEQALA

-626 KCLAV
+626 KCLAAANA
-631 APPALPAASDPA
+631 APSGAA

>member
-1 MNGSGKNKRYLLWL
+1 MKGSSKNRRYLLWL

-25 MAVLLGLQI
+25 MAILLGLQI
-34 TQKRAIERAN
+34 TQKQAIERAN

-65 RQTLEASVIRPGA
+65 RQALEATVVRPDA
-78 PDADNLTLR
+78 PDVDNLTLR
-87 YDLFLSRLSLLRENP
+87 YDLFLSRLTLLRENP
-102 TTELITHRAEY
+102 TTELITQRPEY
-113 QAAMPH
+113 QTAMPH
-119 LDDLIA
+119 LDELIA

-137 KKDLATLLVAFNTI
+137 KKDLATLLVAFNAI
-151 GVDVQALSLAANSE
+151 GVDVQALSFAANSE

-172 QDKTMLQQND
+172 QDKTMLQQNN

-188 LAQLLFLLVAA
+188 LAQLIFLLLAA
-199 GALALRQRRQEQERQ
+199 GALAWRQRRQEQERQ

-306 PEPVHLAALLSEVN
+306 PEPVHLTALLSEVN

-368 EHGGVTLTIVPRPRT
+368 EHGSVTLTIVPRPRT

-417 GLARKFGGTG
+417 GLARKFAGTG

-465 PAPPNAGMSVA
+465 PAPPQASPTLA
-476 IQTLFKPLP
+476 IQALVK
-485 ATTATH
+485 
-491 APATG
+491 
-496 APAAASGTAAPLEAL
+496 PAAPPGAANPAPDGAAPLDAL

-532 MGCKATFCENGQI
+532 MGCKTTFCENGQI
-545 AVDAAQREVFDL
+545 AVEAAQREVFDL

-577 AMPGP
+577 AMPGA

-626 KCLAV
+626 KCLAAAPV
-631 APPALPAASDPA
+631 AQPASSGLA
-643 AQA
+643 AQP

>member
-1 MNGSGKNKRYLLWL
+1 MNGSSKNKRYLLWL

-25 MAVLLGLQI
+25 MAILLGLQI

-87 YDLFLSRLSLLRENP
+87 YDLFLSRLSLLRDNP
-102 TTELITHRAEY
+102 TTDLITHRAEY
-113 QAAMPH
+113 QTAMPH
-119 LDDLIA
+119 LDDLITK
-125 QADQV
+125 ADKV
-130 MAANPLN
+130 MAADPLN
-137 KKDLATLLVAFNTI
+137 KKDLADLLTAFNNI

-172 QDKTMLQQND
+172 QDKTMLEQNNQ
-182 EIIRLT
+182 IIRLT
-188 LAQLLFLLVAA
+188 LAQLVFLLMAA

-265 PLTPVQVDYIKT
+265 PLTTAQTDYIKT

-291 ILDVSALEAGKMTVN
+291 ILDVSALESGKMTLN
-306 PEPVHLAALLSEVN
+306 PEPVQLSALLNEVN
-320 ALMNPLAVEK
+320 ALMHPLASEK

-335 IVVQADLPP
+335 IVVQAELPA

-360 VSNALKFT
+360 VNNALKFT
-368 EHGGVTLTIVPRPRT
+368 DHGGVTLTIVSRPRT

-445 VESTPG
+445 VESTLG

-465 PAPPNAGMSVA
+465 PAPPAAGAPVS
-476 IQTLFKPLP
+476 IQSFSKP
-485 ATTATH
+485 AT
-491 APATG
+491 
-496 APAAASGTAAPLEAL
+496 AASPANTPANEASAPPTDAQPPLNAL
-511 RVLVAEDHPVNRKF
+511 RVLVVEDHPVNRKF

-532 MGCKATFCENGQI
+532 MGCKATFCENGQL
-545 AVDAAQREVFDL
+545 AVEVAEREMFDL
-557 VLMDVHMPVMDGLTA
+557 VLMDVHMPIMDGLTA
-572 TRIIR
+572 TRTIR
-577 AMPGP
+577 AMAGP
-582 MGQVPIIVLTADVM
+582 IAQVPIIVLTADVM
-596 NDAKEQAMA
+596 NDAKEQALA

-626 KCLAV
+626 KCLA
-631 APPALPAASDPA
+631 AAAAEPSGAA

>member
-1 MNGSGKNKRYLLWL
+1 MNGSSKNKRYLLWL

-25 MAVLLGLQI
+25 MAILLALQI

-44 DLRADSVTA
+44 DLRADSITA

-65 RQTLEASVIRPGA
+65 RQTLEANVIRPGA

-87 YDLFLSRLSLLRENP
+87 YDLFLSRLSLLRDNP
-102 TTELITHRAEY
+102 TTDLITHRAEY
-113 QAAMPH
+113 KKAMPH
-119 LDDLIA
+119 VEEVVQ
-125 QADQV
+125 QADRV
-130 MAANPLN
+130 MAATPLN
-137 KKDLATLLVAFNTI
+137 KKDLADLLKEFNTV
-151 GVDVQALSLAANSE
+151 GVDVQALSLAATSE
-165 VAALLES
+165 IAALLES
-172 QDKTMLQQND
+172 QDKTMLEQNNQ
-182 EIIRLT
+182 IIRLT
-188 LAQLLFLLVAA
+188 LAQLVFLLMAA

-265 PLTPVQVDYIKT
+265 PLTTAQTDYIKT

-291 ILDVSALEAGKMTVN
+291 ILDVSALESGKMTLN
-306 PEPVHLAALLSEVN
+306 PEPVQLPALLNEVN
-320 ALMNPLAVEK
+320 ALMHPLAVEK

-335 IVVQADLPP
+335 IVVQAELPA

-360 VSNALKFT
+360 VNNALKFT
-368 EHGGVTLTIVPRPRT
+368 DQGGVTLTIVSRPRT

-445 VESTPG
+445 VESTLG

-465 PAPPNAGMSVA
+465 PAPPAAAAPVNIQSFIKPAPVA
-476 IQTLFKPLP
+476 APSD
-485 ATTATH
+485 ASESEAS
-491 APATG
+491 APATD
-496 APAAASGTAAPLEAL
+496 APPPLNAL

-532 MGCKATFCENGQI
+532 MGCKATFCENGQL
-545 AVDAAQREVFDL
+545 AVEAAEREMFDL
-557 VLMDVHMPVMDGLTA
+557 VLMDVHMPIMDGLTA
-572 TRIIR
+572 TRTIR
-577 AMPGP
+577 GMAGP
-582 MGQVPIIVLTADVM
+582 IAQVPIIVLTADVM
-596 NDAKEQAMA
+596 NDAKEQALA

-626 KCLAV
+626 KCLA
-631 APPALPAASDPA
+631 AASAAPSDAA

>member
-137 KKDLATLLVAFNTI
+137 KKDLATLLVALNTI

-577 AMPGP
+577 GMPGP

-626 KCLAV
+626 KCLAA
-631 APPALPAASDPA
+631 APAALPAASDPA
-643 AQA
+643 AQP

>member
-1 MNGSGKNKRYLLWL
+1 MNGSSKNKRYLLWL

-25 MAVLLGLQI
+25 MAILLALQI

-44 DLRADSVTA
+44 NLRADSITA

-58 EREFLRF
+58 EREFMRF
-65 RQTLEASVIRPGA
+65 RQTLEANVIRPGA
-78 PDADNLTLR
+78 LDEDNLTLR
-87 YDLFLSRLSLLRENP
+87 YDLFLSRLNLLRDNP
-102 TTELITHRAEY
+102 TTDLITHRAEY
-113 QAAMPH
+113 KKAMPH
-119 LDDLIA
+119 VEQVVA
-125 QADQV
+125 MADKV
-130 MAANPLN
+130 MAATPLN
-137 KKDLATLLVAFNTI
+137 KKNLAELLREFNGL

-172 QDKTMLQQND
+172 QDKTMLAQNNQ
-182 EIIRLT
+182 IIGLT
-188 LAQLLFLLVAA
+188 LAQLLFLLIAA

-265 PLTPVQVDYIKT
+265 PLTTAQADYIKT

-291 ILDVSALEAGKMTVN
+291 ILDVSALESGKMTLN
-306 PEPVHLAALLSEVN
+306 PEPVQLSALLNEVN

-330 QLKFS
+330 KLKFS
-335 IVVQADLPP
+335 IVVQAELPA

-360 VSNALKFT
+360 VNNALKFT
-368 EHGGVTLTIVPRPRT
+368 DQGGVTLTVVSRPRT

-465 PAPPNAGMSVA
+465 PAPPAAAAPVSIQAFTKPEPVA
-476 IQTLFKPLP
+476 AP
-485 ATTATH
+485 ADASASEAS
-491 APATG
+491 APATD
-496 APAAASGTAAPLEAL
+496 APPPLNAL

-532 MGCKATFCENGQI
+532 MGCKATFCENGQL
-545 AVDAAQREVFDL
+545 AVEAAEREMFDL
-557 VLMDVHMPVMDGLTA
+557 VLMDVHMPIMDGLTA
-572 TRIIR
+572 TRTIR
-577 AMPGP
+577 AMAGP
-582 MGQVPIIVLTADVM
+582 IAQVPIIVLTADVM
-596 NDAKEQAMA
+596 NDAKEQALA

-626 KCLAV
+626 KCLAAAGV
-631 APPALPAASDPA
+631 AASGAA

>member
-1 MNGSGKNKRYLLWL
+1 MKGSSKNKRYLLWL
-15 AVGTGVLAVA
+15 AVGTGVLAVG
-25 MAVLLGLQI
+25 MAVLLALQI
-34 TQKRAIERAN
+34 TQKRAIEQAN

-65 RQTLEASVIRPGA
+65 RQTLETNVIRAGT
-78 PDADNLTLR
+78 PDAEALTLR
-87 YDLFLSRLSLLRENP
+87 YDIFLSRLTLLRDNP
-102 TTELITHRAEY
+102 TTDLITHRVEY
-113 QAAMPH
+113 QTAIPH
-119 LDDLIA
+119 LDALIA
-125 QADQV
+125 QADKV
-130 MAANPLN
+130 MAAEPLN
-137 KKDLATLLVAFNTI
+137 KKELAVLLKAFNSI
-151 GVDVQALSLAANSE
+151 GVDVQALSSAANSE

-172 QDKTMLQQND
+172 QAGTMLKQNKQ
-182 EIIRLT
+182 IIQLT
-188 LAQLLFLLVAA
+188 LAQLVFLLMAVV
-199 GALALRQRRQEQERQ
+199 ALALRQRKQEQERQ

-265 PLTPVQVDYIKT
+265 PLTAAQTDYIKT

-291 ILDVSALEAGKMTVN
+291 ILDVSALEAGKMSLT
-306 PEPVHLAALLSEVN
+306 PEPVQLGALLNEVN
-320 ALMNPLAVEK
+320 ALMHPLAVAK

-335 IVVQADLPP
+335 IVVQAELPA

-360 VSNALKFT
+360 VNNALKFT
-368 EHGGVTLTIVPRPRT
+368 EDGGVTLTIVSRPRT

-402 HVLSRLFQR
+402 EVLSRLFQR

-436 ARMMGGAIE
+436 ARMMGGAID

-451 KGSVFTLHLPFTTC
+451 KGSVFTLNLPFTIC
-465 PAPPNAGMSVA
+465 PAPP
-476 IQTLFKPLP
+476 
-485 ATTATH
+485 
-491 APATG
+491 
-496 APAAASGTAAPLEAL
+496 AAAAPLSIQVFAPAESASGSRMPLGGDTQPASQDAHAPVPAL

-525 VGILLDK
+525 VGILLEK
-532 MGCKATFCENGQI
+532 MGCKATFCENGQL
-545 AVDAAQREVFDL
+545 AVEAAEREMFDL
-557 VLMDVHMPVMDGLTA
+557 VLMDVHMPIMDGLTA
-572 TRIIR
+572 TRTIR
-577 AMPGP
+577 AMAGP
-582 MGQVPIIVLTADVM
+582 IAQVPIIVLTADVM
-596 NDAKEQAMA
+596 NDAKEQALA

-615 VQIGQLQAAMQ
+615 VQVGQLQAAMQ
-626 KCLAV
+626 KCLAAASV
-631 APPALPAASDPA
+631 APSSPA
-643 AQA
+643 AQP